1 MTAPRLPWLPLAA
14 VGTTLLFWSS
24 AFVAIRHLGHDF
36 SPGALSLGRLLVGSV
51 ALGSVLLV
59 RGARRPSGRDWPAL
73 IAIGVLWFGVYNVAL
88 NAAER
93 RIDAG
98 TASMLIQV
106 SPLLIAVL
114 AAVFLKERATGAL
127 VVGMLLA
134 FGGVTVIGLSGSP
147 GGNGDLVGVL
157 LCVLASAS
165 YAVSMISQKPL
176 LRRLPALQVTWTAC
190 TVGAIACL
198 PFAGDLVDQV
208 RAAPASSILW
218 LVFLGLFPTAIA
230 FTTFAYA
237 LTHMDA
243 GKLGVTTYLVPPLTV
258 LMGWLFLA
266 ETPPTLAYV
275 GGLLCLVGVA
285 VARRRTRA
293 MPTPADAGAA
303 TDKEAAS

>member
-1 MTAPRLPWLPLAA
+1 MTPPRTPWLPYAA
-14 VGTTLLFWSS
+14 VGVTLLFWSS

-36 SPGALSLGRLLVGSV
+36 SPGALSLGRLVVGSL

-59 RGARRPSGRDWPAL
+59 RGGRRPAGRDWPAL
-73 IAIGVLWFGVYNVAL
+73 LLIGVLWFGVYNVAL

-98 TASMLIQV
+98 TASMLIQI
-106 SPLLIAVL
+106 SPILIAVL
-114 AAVFLKERATGAL
+114 AVVFLGERAGAAL
-127 VVGMLLA
+127 VVGLLLA
-134 FGGVTVIGLSGSP
+134 FGGVALIGLSTSP
-147 GGNGDLVGVL
+147 GGHQDLLGVL
-157 LCVLASAS
+157 LCVVAAAS
-165 YAVSMISQKPL
+165 YAVSMVSQKPL

-198 PFAGDLVDQV
+198 PFAGDLVRQV
-208 RAAPASSILW
+208 RTAPASSVAW

-243 GKLGVTTYLVPPLTV
+243 SRLGVTTYLVPPLTV

-266 ETPPTLAYV
+266 ETPPTLAYA
-275 GGLLCLVGVA
+275 GGVLCLAGVA
-285 VARRRTRA
+285 VARRRPRTRVP
-293 MPTPADAGAA
+293 MPVADEVQA
-303 TDKEAAS
+303 

>member
-1 MTAPRLPWLPLAA
+1 
-14 VGTTLLFWSS
+14 
-24 AFVAIRHLGHDF
+24 
-36 SPGALSLGRLLVGSV
+36 
-51 ALGSVLLV
+51 
-59 RGARRPSGRDWPAL
+59 
-73 IAIGVLWFGVYNVAL
+73 
-88 NAAER
+88 
-93 RIDAG
+93 
-98 TASMLIQV
+98 
-106 SPLLIAVL
+106 VL

-303 TDKEAAS
+303 TNKEAAS